1 MRTSD
6 QGSGRVRT
14 SDRGGGTVRES
25 DRGSGTVR
33 ESDRGS
39 GTLAMIV
46 ITLVVAV
53 GLLIGSMVLAYVLAL
68 HKVRGASDMAALTA
82 ATHAVQGSGED
93 QACDQARRIASD
105 NGAQLT
111 SCEVQ
116 QAGAEVAASVETTIA
131 LTWSFPGLPDHVSSI
146 SYAGNP

>member
-1 MRTSD
+1 MRKSDHGSAMRKKSD
-6 QGSGRVRT
+6 QRSWMVKK
-14 SDRGGGTVRES
+14 SDC
-25 DRGSGTVR
+25 
-33 ESDRGS
+33 GS
-39 GTLAMIV
+39 GTLAVIV

-68 HKVRGASDMAALTA
+68 HEVRDASDMAALTA

-111 SCEVQ
+111 SCEIQ

-131 LTWSFPGLPDHVSSI
+131 LTWNFPGLPDHVSSI